1 MPPDGEKIDGH
12 ASQCRPDIGEMI
24 KRKTVRFYLLL
35 LGGRTLQ
42 PASMPENNVP
52 NFVCDNEKDARFKD
66 LAGDVVH
73 IRIRKRRAA
82 VDTEGREWCG
92 QGPLFA
98 EERPKSERMRS
109 AVYEFQR
116 SFGRSGAV
124 GSRGGTDDILRHH
137 QPDIRRH
144 GPVGVGDFFA
154 AI

>member
-12 ASQCRPDIGEMI
+12 ASRCRPDSGEMI

-98 EERPKSERMRS
+98 EERPKKRAD
-109 AVYEFQR
+109 AV
-116 SFGRSGAV
+116 
-124 GSRGGTDDILRHH
+124 RGLRIL
-137 QPDIRRH
+137 P
-144 GPVGVGDFFA
+144 
-154 AI
+154 